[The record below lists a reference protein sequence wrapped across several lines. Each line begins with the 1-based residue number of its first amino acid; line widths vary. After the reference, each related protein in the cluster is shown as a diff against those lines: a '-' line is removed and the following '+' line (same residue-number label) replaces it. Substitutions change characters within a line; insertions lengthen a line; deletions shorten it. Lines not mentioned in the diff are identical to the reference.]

1 MLDKIMEVLVRALA
15 WLIQIGTV
23 MLVATVLTVVLV
35 WGAETVI
42 RKKRGKFL
50 PRFLIVLLVVCVLL
64 TVSAMKPMVLCEED
78 LTPEQE
84 EIVQGNAAGLY
95 SWSIPLVP
103 ICIRVNQIT
112 NQGPEYRMEYEIQY
126 FCVGTYRMEYSSV
139 DGYNAMSM
147 SLFGT

>member
-1 MLDKIMEVLVRALA
+1 MLGKIMEVLVRALA
-15 WLIQIGTV
+15 WLIQIGAV

-64 TVSAMKPMVLCEED
+64 TVSAMKPMVCCGED
-78 LTPEQE
+78 LTPEQKE
-84 EIVQGNAAGLY
+84 VVQGNAAGLY

-103 ICIRVNQIT
+103 ICIRVSQII
-112 NQGPEYRMEYEIQY
+112 NQGTEYRMEYEIHY